1 MPGPVSSLPSL
12 PLRIAILVLLSIAS
26 ACTTLNEP
34 PRRPRPASATQ
45 PPDSL
50 PPDPTSVPTS
60 NPPPPARPEFWGMPS
75 PLDPRAGRTEV
86 SLLANGIPLGEA
98 LRELT
103 RQSSLEGVTGSP
115 DILERPVEATIERQP
130 LRDVLAH
137 LERQAA
143 VRFEHHHRTIH
154 VRDAADPAWALLA
167 YPLPHGLIRLD
178 RPVDFDSIQQLSFI
192 SRTQHDPVAT
202 ASIVDSRPV
211 ARVAAPNSLPGAT
224 PSDLPPAAPS
234 LRRATPTTHLEL
246 FLQTIPTIVAWP
258 EGSSWH
264 FDPSTNQLVIRSIP
278 ATLLDLRRALDLL
291 CRPPI
296 QVEIEA
302 RFVELSE
309 DFSRDLGAEFELTE
323 DYAVRRTSGD
333 PQTALGPDTGTRFA
347 IPDIIPTSPDGARLS
362 ILGLLTQ
369 PRFRALL
376 RALESDGRAEVISSP
391 SVTTVNN
398 VRATLAITTNL
409 PYVEAYRPIV
419 DRELVASEGISRA
432 ESSVALVAEIND
444 SNFTGIVLSVLPSVG
459 HQDDTIHLALQPVIR
474 DQVDAITISS
484 GAVIEG
490 VPTPAITRPVI
501 ETRFIDAQ
509 LAIPSGGT
517 IALGGLESSH
527 DRTIT
532 TGVPLLSAIPILGR
546 LFRRETTIR
555 EKRELMILVTARVVR

>member
-1 MPGPVSSLPSL
+1 MPGPFSVLRSASLRVACVVLLGVVSS
-12 PLRIAILVLLSIAS
+12 
-26 ACTTLNEP
+26 CTTLEDS
-34 PRRPRPASATQ
+34 PRRARSLTA
-45 PPDSL
+45 PDSAA
-50 PPDPTSVPTS
+50 PSPSRS
-60 NPPPPARPEFWGMPS
+60 IPPARPEFWGMPS
-75 PLDPRAGRTEV
+75 PLDARVGRTEV
-86 SLLANGIPLGEA
+86 TLVASGIPLGEA

-103 RQSSLEGVTGSP
+103 RQSALEGVTGSSE
-115 DILERPVEATIERQP
+115 LFARPVDATIERQP
-130 LRDVLAH
+130 LREVLAH
-137 LERQAA
+137 LERQAG

-154 VRDAADPAWALLA
+154 VRDAGDPTWALLA

-192 SRTQHDPVAT
+192 SRTQHDPVAS
-202 ASIVDSRPV
+202 APIIDSRPV
-211 ARVAAPNSLPGAT
+211 ARVAAPNSPPGSASELT
-224 PSDLPPAAPS
+224 PANPS
-234 LRRATPTTHLEL
+234 RRAIPTTHLEL
-246 FLQTIPTIVAWP
+246 FLQAIPTIVAWP

-278 ATLLDLRRALDLL
+278 ETLLDLRRALDLL

-333 PQTALGPDTGTRFA
+333 PQTALGSDSGTRFA
-347 IPDIIPTSPDGARLS
+347 LPDILPTAPDGARLS
-362 ILGLLTQ
+362 VLGLLTQ

-376 RALESDGRAEVISSP
+376 RALETDGRAEVISSP

-459 HQDDTIHLALQPVIR
+459 HEDDTIHLALQPVIR

-527 DRTIT
+527 ERTII
-532 TGVPLLSAIPILGR
+532 TGVPLLSSIPLLGR

-555 EKRELMILVTARVVR
+555 EKRELLILVTARVVR